1 MPHYFNRRKFI
12 ASLFIIFVGIHFKG
26 MAAALTQ
33 KKKNGFNFIF
43 LGDLHFDKLMHHDM
57 DYLKLKYPNDIV
69 QIENYSRITRENLAS
84 LMRVSKEAGNE
95 IDAKFYLQIG
105 DFVEGLCGSKELAT
119 VQASELINYVEQ
131 QQLGKPFI
139 AIKGNHDITGT
150 GAKEMYLETVL
161 PWQSKQLQQPVTCAN
176 NVYVYN
182 KARFILFDC
191 FSENESLEWFKTVVK
206 EHKKD
211 EILFFCTHVP
221 VVPFDARSNWHIY
234 VKPEQQQHREEL
246 LNLLAQHKAIVLSG
260 HLHKTSL
267 VVKNTPS
274 GNFVQVGIGS
284 VIPSLHAPI
293 KNHLKG
299 LDAYNADLVN
309 LEPNFSKISLEER
322 KGILEKEKPSI
333 RYYEYADF
341 CGYSTVSISDDN
353 EVTLSI
359 FANVDKAP
367 WTTINL
373 TKLLQVNMNI
383 ADQ

>member
-12 ASLFIIFVGIHFKG
+12 SLLGIAGAGIPFSG
-26 MAAALTQ
+26 MAAALTP
-33 KKKNGFNFIF
+33 KKKNDFNFVF

-57 DYLKLKYPNDIV
+57 DYLKQRYPNDIV

-84 LMRVSKEAGNE
+84 LMRVSKEAGTE
-95 IDAKFYLQIG
+95 MDAKFYLQIG
-105 DFVEGLCGSKELAT
+105 DFVEGLCGTKELAT
-119 VQASELINYVEQ
+119 IQATELISYIEQ
-131 QQLGKPFI
+131 QQFEKPFI

-150 GAKEMYLETVL
+150 GAKEMYADTVL
-161 PWQSKQLQQPVTCAN
+161 PWQSKQLQQPVTSAN
-176 NVYVYN
+176 NVFVHN

-206 EHKKD
+206 GHAKD
-211 EILFFCTHVP
+211 EVLFFCTHIP

-234 VKPEQQQHREEL
+234 VKPEQQQRREEL

-267 VVKNTPS
+267 LVRNTQY

-284 VIPSLHAPI
+284 VVPSLHTPI

-299 LDAYNADLVN
+299 LDAYNADLVH
-309 LEPNFSKISLEER
+309 LEPNFSPNNLEER
-322 KGILEKEKPSI
+322 KQILINEKPAI

-341 CGYSTVSISDDN
+341 CGYSTVSVSDKN
-353 EVTLSI
+353 GVTLSI
-359 FANVDKAP
+359 FANADKTP

-373 TKLLQVNMNI
+373 TKLFE
-383 ADQ
+383 A